1 MNFSVRP
8 MMKEELSA
16 AAALEKECFSAPWS
30 EKTLEAEFQNPLNRF
45 LAAVSEDGALLG
57 YAGIQT
63 VAGESSVF
71 NVAVTKAAR
80 RQGIGGELVRGIVA
94 EAKKQEA
101 ETVYLEVRA
110 GNLAAINLY
119 ERAGF
124 VFCGLRKNYYT
135 EPSEHAILMKLVLK
149 GEAEHEDPI
158 ECWDED

>member
-8 MMKEELSA
+8 MTAEDLLAVS
-16 AAALEKECFSAPWS
+16 ALEKECFSAPWS
-30 EKTLEAEFQNPLNRF
+30 EKTLEAELRNPLNRF
-45 LAAVSEDGALLG
+45 LAAVSEDGKLLG
-57 YAGIQT
+57 YAGVQT
-63 VAGESSVF
+63 VAGEGSVF
-71 NVAVTKAAR
+71 NVAVTKTAR
-80 RQGIGGELVRGIVA
+80 RHGIGGELVRGIVA
-94 EAKKQEA
+94 KAKEQGA

-124 VFCGLRKNYYT
+124 VFCGLRKNYYKN
-135 EPSEHAILMKLVLK
+135 PVEHAILMKLVLV